1 MLLCTKRFS
10 TSVPQGRDQGNTM
23 QSKSDIRNASASL
36 KDALAS
42 RGQLSCIWFSLGS
55 PALVEIALHS
65 HPDVVVIDRQHGL
78 WGRSTLESVIG
89 VARHQVPVIVRCVDN
104 SAQSISEAL
113 DAGAASVLIPLVE
126 SAEQASRAVS
136 SGRYPPV
143 GTRSGGGV
151 RPLLGGFESMKN
163 DAERIAVGVMIE
175 TVAGVEHV
183 ESIAATPGLD
193 YLFIGT
199 GDLALSRGD
208 AAAKQLGLDCA
219 RVLAAAHAQGLP
231 CGIFTVSAADAVQ
244 QLANGFDMVVCANDI
259 ETARSGFEAA
269 NTALRERVRTAP
281 KSL

>member
-1 MLLCTKRFS
+1 
-10 TSVPQGRDQGNTM
+10 M

-78 WGRSTLESVIG
+78 WERSTLESVIG
-89 VARHQVPVIVRCVDN
+89 LARHQVPVIVRCVDN

-113 DAGAASVLIPLVE
+113 DAG
-126 SAEQASRAVS
+126 AEQASRAVS

-175 TVAGVEHV
+175 TVAGVERV

-199 GDLALSRGD
+199 GDLALSRGG
-208 AAAKQLGLDCA
+208 AAAEQIGLDCE
-219 RVLAAAHAQGLP
+219 RVLAAAHAHGLP

-259 ETARSGFEAA
+259 ETARAGFEAA

-281 KSL
+281 KLL